1 MVSDLVHG
9 CVSHRRTFIKQLGV
23 AATAVGTVGTG
34 AVNATHRSIDN
45 GTSVGTGSGSEF
57 DYPWQFIGRRSAVMA
72 RNGMVATS
80 HPLAAQVGVQTLR
93 DGGNAADAA
102 VATALMLNLVEPQ
115 MTSIGGD
122 MFALTHLDGEY
133 KALNGSGRAPEAADI
148 DTYRERTDE
157 TEDGE
162 PVMPEEGGL
171 PVTVP
176 GALDGFHQLIKRYGR
191 CSFESL
197 LQPTIEY
204 ARDGFPVSEYVA
216 AQQEAA
222 APRVGAF
229 EGFTETFLTDGET
242 PHPEQLFTNP
252 EFADSLARIASE
264 GIETFYGG
272 DLGAEIVEI
281 VQEHDGALELSDLAA
296 HESTWDDPIS
306 TEYRGMEVLEHPPN
320 TQGIVALQALNVLNN
335 FDISADPTDPER
347 LHHLIEAM
355 KIAFAD
361 ADEYVSDPE
370 MVDIPLETMLASGYG
385 EQRATEIG
393 SEVGTYEPQAGETS
407 DTVYLTVV
415 DGDGNAVSLINSGY
429 SPFGSGLVV
438 GGFPLQ
444 NRGVSFSLNPDDA
457 NALEPGKRPFHT
469 LIPAML
475 AEDGEFRASFGVMGG
490 DMQPQGHV
498 QVVANLIDSGLN
510 PQAAL
515 DTPRFRFIED
525 HDVTLETTR
534 LPEDTIDDLRA
545 RGHSVITEEEYFEPD
560 VGHYGG
566 GQLIYRTDDGTL
578 IGGSEPRRDGE
589 AIGF

>member
-1 MVSDLVHG
+1 MSR
-9 CVSHRRTFIKQLGV
+9 RRTFMKQLGV
-23 AATAVGTVGTG
+23 AATAAGTIGTG
-34 AVNATHRSIDN
+34 AVNATHESIDN
-45 GTSVGTGSGSEF
+45 GTSVGSRSGAEF

-80 HPLAAQVGVQTLR
+80 QPLAAQVGVQTLR

-122 MFALTHLDGEY
+122 MFALTHFGGEY
-133 KALNGSGRAPEAADI
+133 KALNGSGRAPAAADI
-148 DTYRERTDE
+148 NTYRERTTE

-162 PVMPEEGGL
+162 PVMPTEGGL

-176 GALDGFHQLIKRYGR
+176 GALDGFHQLIKRYGT
-191 CSFESL
+191 CQFESL
-197 LQPTIEY
+197 LQPAIEY
-204 ARDGFPVSEYVA
+204 AREGFPISEYVA

-222 APRVGAF
+222 APRVSEF
-229 EGFTETFLTDGET
+229 EGFAEIFLTDGET

-252 EFADSLARIASE
+252 DFADSLARIASE
-264 GIETFYGG
+264 GLGTFYGG
-272 DLGAEIVEI
+272 DLGAEIIEV

-306 TEYRGMEVLEHPPN
+306 TEYRGIEVLEHPPN
-320 TQGIVALQALNVLNN
+320 TQGVVALQALNILEN

-361 ADEYVSDPE
+361 AYEYVSDPE
-370 MVDIPLETMLASGYG
+370 MVDIPLDTMLSSEYG
-385 EQRATEIG
+385 EQRSAEIG
-393 SEVGTYEPQAGETS
+393 SSVGTYEPQAGETS

-457 NALEPGKRPFHT
+457 NALEPEKRPYHT

-515 DTPRFRFIED
+515 DTPRFRFMED
-525 HDVTLETTR
+525 QDVTLETTR
-534 LPEDTIDDLRA
+534 LPEDTVDDLRT
-545 RGHSVITEEEYFEPD
+545 RGHNVIPEEEYFEPD

-566 GQLIYRTDDGTL
+566 GQIIYRNDEGTL
-578 IGGSEPRRDGE
+578 IGGSEPRRDGQ

>member
-1 MVSDLVHG
+1 M
-9 CVSHRRTFIKQLGV
+9 SHRRMFLKQLGV
-23 AATAVGTVGTG
+23 AATAAGTIGTGTVG
-34 AVNATHRSIDN
+34 ATHTSIDN
-45 GTSVGTGSGSEF
+45 GTSVGSGSGAEF

-93 DGGNAADAA
+93 EGGNAADAA

-122 MFALTHLDGEY
+122 MFALTHFDGEY

-148 DTYRERTDE
+148 ETYRDRTDA

-162 PVMPEEGGL
+162 PVMPQEGGL

-176 GALDGFHQLIKRYGR
+176 GALDGFSQLIERYGT
-191 CSFESL
+191 CPFASL

-204 ARDGFPVSEYVA
+204 AREGFPISEYVA

-222 APRVGAF
+222 APRVREF
-229 EGFTETFLTDGET
+229 DGFASTFLTDGET

-252 EFADSLARIASE
+252 AFADSLEQIASE

-272 DLGAEIVEI
+272 DLGADIVEV

-296 HESTWDDPIS
+296 HESTWNDPIS
-306 TEYRGMEVLEHPPN
+306 TEYRGIEVLEHPPN
-320 TQGIVALQALNVLNN
+320 TQGVVALQALNILEN
-335 FDISADPTDPER
+335 FDLSADPTDPDR
-347 LHHLIEAM
+347 LHHLIEAL

-361 ADEYVSDPE
+361 AYEYVSDPE
-370 MVDIPLETMLASGYG
+370 AVDIPLDTMLSSEYG
-385 EQRATEIG
+385 KQRSTEIG
-393 SEVGTYEPQAGETS
+393 ADVGTYEPQAGEHS

-444 NRGVSFSLNPDDA
+444 NRGSSFSLNPDDA

-515 DTPRFRFIED
+515 DTPRFRFIEG

-534 LPEDTIDDLRA
+534 LPEETVDDLQA
-545 RGHSVITEEEYFEPD
+545 RGHNVIPETEYFEPD

-566 GQLIYRTDDGTL
+566 GQLIYRNTEGTL
-578 IGGSEPRRDGE
+578 IGGSEPRRDGQ